1 MSKISK
7 INAFKTMV
15 EYIDCNKSDTANE
28 IFKII
33 NRSQIQDKKNNII
46 SNYIQLRKK
55 EERYFETEFIIED
68 KDHTAK
74 EQD

>member
-7 INAFKTMV
+7 LNAFATMV
-15 EYIDCNKSDTANE
+15 EYIDCGKTQIAND

-33 NRSQIQDKKNNII
+33 NRSQNQDKKNNVI
-46 SNYIQLRKK
+46 SSYISLTKK
-55 EERYFETEFIIED
+55 EEKYFKEDFIIKEG
-68 KDHTAK
+68 HHNK

>member
-7 INAFKTMV
+7 LNAFTTMV
-15 EYIDCNKSDTANE
+15 EYIDCGKTQIAND

-33 NRSQIQDKKNNII
+33 NRSQKQDKKNNVI
-46 SNYIQLRKK
+46 SSYISLTKK
-55 EERYFETEFIIED
+55 EEKYFKEEFIIKEEQCN
-68 KDHTAK
+68 K

>member
-7 INAFKTMV
+7 VNAFTTMV
-15 EYIDCNKSDTANE
+15 EYIDCDKTQIAND

-33 NRSQIQDKKNNII
+33 NRSQNQDKKNNVI
-46 SNYIQLRKK
+46 SNYIQLQKK
-55 EERYFETEFIIED
+55 EEKYFKKEFIIEEGQCN
-68 KDHTAK
+68 K